1 MYMEAVSMQDLT
13 ARARLRKVAL
23 RLFGDKGF
31 EAASIRVIAAEAGV
45 SPALVRHHFKSKDGL
60 RAAVDE
66 EVLRRFGEALAEV
79 DHASSSDEL
88 MSDLGAVSA
97 RMFGSDPELRSYL
110 RRVLLEEAD
119 ASTAF
124 FARLLDGA
132 RRELERLAEAGMLRE
147 DVDPTWAP
155 CQLLF
160 VAVGPMLLESVLR
173 PNMDIPLFEP
183 KVLAQRA
190 EANQRFVA
198 HGLIKNGQG

>member
-1 MYMEAVSMQDLT
+1 MQDLT

-23 RLFGDKGF
+23 RLFGDRGF
-31 EAASIRVIAAEAGV
+31 EAASIRLIAAEAGV

-66 EVLRRFGEALAEV
+66 EVLRRFGEVLAEL
-79 DHASSSDEL
+79 DRSSSPDDL
-88 MSDLGAVSA
+88 MSSLGEISA
-97 RMFGSDPELRSYL
+97 RMFGRDPELRSYL
-110 RRVLLEEAD
+110 RRVLLEEAE
-119 ASTAF
+119 ASAVF

-132 RRELERLAEAGMLRE
+132 RSELQHLADSGLLR
-147 DVDPTWAP
+147 DDADPTWAP

-160 VAVGPMLLESVLR
+160 VAIGPMLLEPVLQ

-190 EANQRFVA
+190 QANQRFVA
-198 HGLIKNGQG
+198 HGLIKSGQDTSQSD